1 MESATIDNILTFRA
15 WLALTASAVLL
26 TVPIV
31 IWAVR
36 SGQFG
41 NQKRAARL
49 PLDEKRGLTPSLGDA
64 VSPQR
69 TASPGSDPL
78 FRVSEVRHE
87 A

>member
-1 MESATIDNILTFRA
+1 MESATIDNILTFRV
-15 WLALTASAVLL
+15 WLALTAFAVLL

-41 NQKRAARL
+41 NQKRAAAL
-49 PLDEKRGLTPSLGDA
+49 PLSRPGERGPS
-64 VSPQR
+64 
-69 TASPGSDPL
+69 
-78 FRVSEVRHE
+78 HE